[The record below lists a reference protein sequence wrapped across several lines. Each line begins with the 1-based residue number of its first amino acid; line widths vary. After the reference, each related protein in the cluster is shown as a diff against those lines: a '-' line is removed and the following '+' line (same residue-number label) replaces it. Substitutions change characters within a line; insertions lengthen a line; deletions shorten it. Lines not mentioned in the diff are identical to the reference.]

1 MVLFYLTNSLL
12 DISFGVLWW
21 VTKNTSYGVINGII
35 YMKNNY
41 YDTDNI
47 NINSNNLL
55 LNDNNYEVI
64 ENIDT
69 IENLKNEINN
79 LKKIIDKKNN

>member
-1 MVLFYLTNSLL
+1 MVLFYLTNSVL

-21 VTKNTSYGVINGII
+21 VTKNTSYGIINSII

-41 YDTDNI
+41 YDTEN
-47 NINSNNLL
+47 NINSTNLV

-64 ENIDT
+64 ENINT
-69 IENLKNEINN
+69 IENLKNEINE
-79 LKKIIDKKNN
+79 LKKIIDKKK